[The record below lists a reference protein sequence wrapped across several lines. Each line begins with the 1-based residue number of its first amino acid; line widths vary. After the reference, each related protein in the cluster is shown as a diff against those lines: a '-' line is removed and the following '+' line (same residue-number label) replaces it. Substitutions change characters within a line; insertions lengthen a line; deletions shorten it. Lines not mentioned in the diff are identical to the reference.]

1 MARVARKLG
10 LESWRDAV
18 ARRGGEA
25 GCAEACLEAFE
36 AYRIAGDSEFIASLS
51 RDGEIRLSRSGF
63 ASPATRKQPLDEA
76 ENDQIEPPGS

>member
-36 AYRIAGDSEFIASLS
+36 AYRIAGDSEFIAAYRAMEKFDCLDRVSLPG
-51 RDGEIRLSRSGF
+51 DPE
-63 ASPATRKQPLDEA
+63 QPLDEA